1 MGQGASRGGFSSTRG
16 RDCVSDLQPMSD
28 EEWNQKLLEEEM
40 LWRLWEDGELAR
52 QEMNER
58 MGLDGE

>member
-1 MGQGASRGGFSSTRG
+1 MKP
-16 RDCVSDLQPMSD
+16 DLPPMTD
-28 EEWNQKLLEEEM
+28 EEWNQKMLQEEL

-52 QEMNER
+52 LEMIER

>member
-1 MGQGASRGGFSSTRG
+1 MT
-16 RDCVSDLQPMSD
+16 DLPPMSD
-28 EEWNQKLLEEEM
+28 EEWNKILEEER
-40 LWRLWEDGELAR
+40 LWRLWEDGEIAR